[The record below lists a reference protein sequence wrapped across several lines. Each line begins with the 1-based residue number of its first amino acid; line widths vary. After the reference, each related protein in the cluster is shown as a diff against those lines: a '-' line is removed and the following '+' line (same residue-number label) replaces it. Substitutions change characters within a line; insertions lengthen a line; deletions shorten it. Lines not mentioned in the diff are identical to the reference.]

1 MTDEHATE
9 AQKKKEEA
17 AKRLQ
22 EALARK
28 QGGQNR
34 PGHDQ
39 HAQPKGG
46 GGGTGAFAPKLFRRG
61 PRGG

>member
-1 MTDEHATE
+1 MTDDHATE

-22 EALARK
+22 EALRLK
-28 QGGQNR
+28 QQQTR
-34 PGHDQ
+34 PHQDRGSK
-39 HAQPKGG
+39 PSGS
-46 GGGTGAFAPKLFRRG
+46 GGTGAFAPKLFRRG

>member
-1 MTDEHATE
+1 MTDDHATE

-28 QGGQNR
+28 QGGQQR
-34 PGHDQ
+34 PGGPDQ
-39 HAQPKGG
+39 HAQNQ
-46 GGGTGAFAPKLFRRG
+46 GGGTGAFAPKVFRRG

>member
-1 MTDEHATE
+1 MTDDHATE

-22 EALARK
+22 EALRLK
-28 QGGQNR
+28 QQQTR
-34 PGHDQ
+34 PHQDRGSGK
-39 HAQPKGG
+39 PSGS
-46 GGGTGAFAPKLFRRG
+46 GGTGAFAPKLFRRG